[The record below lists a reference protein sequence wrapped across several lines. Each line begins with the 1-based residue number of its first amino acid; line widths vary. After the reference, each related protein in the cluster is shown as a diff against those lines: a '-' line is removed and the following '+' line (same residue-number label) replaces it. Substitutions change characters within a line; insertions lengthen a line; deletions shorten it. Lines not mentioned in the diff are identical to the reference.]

1 MPESH
6 TVDIFRIQVIA
17 IAVSVIMM
25 IVIFELIRSNR
36 LREKYSLIWF
46 AACIVMIVFSAWRD
60 LLDETARIMGVA
72 YAPALLFLV
81 ALFFGF
87 ALLVH
92 FSVVISDLAEKV
104 KILAQETAILKKDLQ
119 EMKNKNDSG
128 TEK

>member
-6 TVDIFRIQVIA
+6 TVDIFRIQIIA

-46 AACIVMIVFSAWRD
+46 TACIVMIVFSAWRD

-92 FSVVISDLAEKV
+92 FSVVISDLAEKI
-104 KILAQETAILKKDLQ
+104 KILAQETAILKRDLQ
-119 EMKNKNDSG
+119 EMKNENDDNS
-128 TEK
+128 KK

>member
-46 AACIVMIVFSAWRD
+46 AACIVMIIFSAWRD
-60 LLDETARIMGVA
+60 LLDETAKILGVA

-87 ALLVH
+87 VLLVH
-92 FSVVISDLAEKV
+92 FSVVISDLADKI
-104 KILAQETAILKKDLQ
+104 KILAQETAILKKDLK
-119 EMKNKNDSG
+119 ELKNINESS

>member
-1 MPESH
+1 MPESQS
-6 TVDIFRIQVIA
+6 VDIFRIQIIA

-25 IVIFELIRSNR
+25 VVIFELIRSNR

-60 LLDETARIMGVA
+60 LLDETARILGVA
-72 YAPALLFLV
+72 YAPAFLFLV

-87 ALLVH
+87 VLLVH

-119 EMKNKNDSG
+119 EMQNKNNGSTQD
-128 TEK
+128 